1 MTQKSLMFLIKL
13 VLILIVVFGIHI
25 ALLYSTQNP
34 LFDNQIILSYFI
46 NYLLAVVVLFAVERS
61 LTKNSTQSGFV
72 FMAGSGLKF
81 LIFFCLST
89 L

>member
-46 NYLLAVVVLFAVERS
+46 NYRLVIS
-61 LTKNSTQSGFV
+61 L
-72 FMAGSGLKF
+72 M
-81 LIFFCLST
+81 
-89 L
+89 